1 MISKLIVRTGWLLHA
16 RMLRA
21 VELQLKRLPV
31 IVQGVHCRNGREH
44 LVLRVSSQVNGTTI
58 RKEYSISS
66 SSGKQHL
73 STFKR
78 ITFLK
83 KLLAELMQDDQE
95 MMLMISDSDN
105 AVKQQVSLT
114 PGNQTGNSP
123 FSFTFEEWNNLV
135 ELNDQDIQ
143 AGYRHGNRLF
153 RSKSEMLIAQIL
165 ESLGLEYKYEPIV
178 EINGLTRYPDFA
190 VYCPETG
197 RYFFIEHLGRMDDP
211 KYRFDNLSKI
221 DLYESNG
228 IRNGVDI
235 IYNTEFGRGNFTT
248 TAVYGK
254 IMGIL
259 FAHSHVLVSTQG

>member
-1 MISKLIVRTGWLLHA
+1 MISKLIVRTGWLLHT
-16 RMLRA
+16 RMLKA
-21 VELQLKRLPV
+21 VDLQLKRLPM
-31 IVQGVHCRNGREH
+31 IIQGTHRRRGKGY
-44 LVLRVSSQVNGTTI
+44 LVLRICIKEDGK
-58 RKEYSISS
+58 RRWKEYAFESKT
-66 SSGKQHL
+66 GKQYL

-95 MMLMISDSDN
+95 MMLMITDSDN
-105 AVKQQVSLT
+105 AVKQEVSLT
-114 PGNQTGNSP
+114 PGNQTRNSP

-221 DLYESNG
+221 DLYENNG

>member
-1 MISKLIVRTGWLLHA
+1 MISKLIVRTGWLLHS
-16 RMLRA
+16 RMLKA
-21 VELQLKRLPV
+21 VGLQLKRMPV
-31 IVQGVHCRNGREH
+31 IEQGFHCRNGKKS
-44 LVLRVSSQVNGTTI
+44 LVVRICDMVNGK
-58 RKEYSISS
+58 RVWKEYVVTSKN
-66 SSGKQHL
+66 GKQHL
-73 STFKR
+73 LSYKK
-78 ITFLK
+78 IVFLK
-83 KLLAELMQDDQE
+83 KLLAELTSDDQE

-105 AVKQQVSLT
+105 AVKQEVSLT
-114 PGNQTGNSP
+114 PGNQTRNGP

-135 ELNDQDIQ
+135 ELNDQDIKS
-143 AGYRHGNRLF
+143 GYQHGNRLF

-211 KYRFDNLSKI
+211 KYRFDNLAKI
-221 DLYESNG
+221 DLYENNG

-248 TAVYGK
+248 SAVYGK
-254 IMGIL
+254 IMGVL
-259 FAHSHVLVSTQG
+259 FAHSHVLV